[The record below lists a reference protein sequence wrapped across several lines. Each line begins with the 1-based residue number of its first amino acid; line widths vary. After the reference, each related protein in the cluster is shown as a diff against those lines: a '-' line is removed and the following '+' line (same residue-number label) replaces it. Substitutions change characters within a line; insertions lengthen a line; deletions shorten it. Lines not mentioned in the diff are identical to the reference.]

1 MYLLSLCKYSG
12 NRLMGSN
19 RSAAQDLEQYHIS
32 SFRETACNE
41 LVLKSRESHS
51 VADLFCEKVA
61 LQSGCSSLYLS

>member
-1 MYLLSLCKYSG
+1 
-12 NRLMGSN
+12 MGSN